1 MPNFFAGLVVGII
14 LLQTAIF
21 APTIF
26 TTIEAAPAGKLLRAL
41 FPKFF
46 KLLAILGLVT
56 LLALGLSEQ
65 ASPLQYIIAGLTV
78 GFPVVCVVLV
88 PVTNRATDNGDKETF
103 KRLHTLSVVLTML
116 VLAGNIAL
124 PWL

>member
-46 KLLAILGLVT
+46 RLLIVLGVIT
-56 LLALGLSEQ
+56 LIALAVSGGG
-65 ASPLQYIIAGLTV
+65 SPLQYIVAGLTV
-78 GFPVVCVVLV
+78 ALPAVCAVLV
-88 PVTNRATDNGDKETF
+88 PVTNRATDQGDKETF

-116 VLAGNIAL
+116 VLLGNIAL
-124 PWL
+124 PWI